1 MSRLIES
8 IRLENGV
15 FANLDYHQ
23 DRMDAAFRDVFGKPN
38 HIVLNDYLKSLS
50 FPTDGLY
57 KCRLVYDNTMC
68 QVTFTPYSI
77 KPVTR
82 LKIIYS
88 TSIEYA
94 FKYEDR
100 STLTKA
106 FAQRGDCDDII
117 IVKNDFITDSYYANL
132 IFLDGS
138 TWYTPSQPLLKGTY
152 RQYLLDH
159 GKIKEAAIHVDDVL
173 AFSHVRLINALLRF
187 DGPELS
193 VTQIVF

>member
-1 MSRLIES
+1 
-8 IRLENGV
+8 
-15 FANLDYHQ
+15 
-23 DRMDAAFRDVFGKPN
+23 
-38 HIVLNDYLKSLS
+38 
-50 FPTDGLY
+50 LY

-88 TSIEYA
+88 NAIEYA
-94 FKYEDR
+94 HKYEDR
-100 STLTKA
+100 TSLTEA

-117 IVKNDFITDSYYANL
+117 IIKNDFITDSYYANL
-132 IFLDGS
+132 ILLDGS

-159 GKIKEAAIHVDDVL
+159 GKIKEAAIHVEDVL
-173 AFSHVRLINALLRF
+173 AFSHIRLINALLRF